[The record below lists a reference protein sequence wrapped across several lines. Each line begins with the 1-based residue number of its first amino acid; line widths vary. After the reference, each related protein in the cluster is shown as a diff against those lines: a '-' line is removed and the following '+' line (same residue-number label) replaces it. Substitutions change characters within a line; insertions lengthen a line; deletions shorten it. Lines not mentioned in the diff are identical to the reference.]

1 MIHMISLRKVNAM
14 LSKRDKLFLA
24 AERLGSLACPVCRA
38 PLTRSGDDLLCPAK
52 HRQSVNRK
60 GCLNVLSQQVDSC
73 YDAALFDARRRVF
86 GAGCYDAVISAIED
100 LLPLGTHRLLDAGC
114 GDGWYLNALL
124 TRHEGWCGAG
134 ADISRDA
141 ILRATDLPCTALWL
155 VADLRRLPFAD
166 GSFTA
171 VLDVLTPAS
180 YDEFRRVLAPDGLL
194 IKVYPGSGY
203 LRELRQARGMAPYE
217 EGQVDAYLR
226 EKAAVVG
233 ERRVTVTHAVT
244 PELWRDF
251 VWMTP
256 LMQDLSADEKNA
268 IAAKP
273 AQTVTVD
280 LHVAACR
287 LEGRA

>member
-1 MIHMISLRKVNAM
+1 M

-24 AERLGSLACPVCRA
+24 ADRISSLVCPVCRA
-38 PLTRSGDDLLCPAK
+38 PLARDGDDLTCS
-52 HRQSVNRK
+52 HRHRLNVNRK

-86 GAGCYDAVISAIED
+86 ASGCYDAVADAIEA
-100 LLPLGTHRLLDAGC
+100 LLPAGSHRLLDAGC

-124 TRHEGWCGAG
+124 SRHEDWCGAG

-166 GSFTA
+166 SSFTA

-203 LRELRQARGMAPYE
+203 LKELRAARGMEAYE

-226 EKAAVVG
+226 EKAQVVS
-233 ERRVTVTHAVT
+233 ERHVTVTHAVT

-256 LMQDLSADEKNA
+256 LMQDLCAEEKDA
-268 IAAKP
+268 ITARPAKN
-273 AQTVTVD
+273 VTID

-287 LEGRA
+287 LDK